1 MIRQQPTA
9 RNLGDVPIVDLM
21 GTGNGPLFMVDFRS
35 SKPHKDMSNFEPLAT
50 DLNPVPD
57 QNGTISWDQGAVM
70 VALSAVPESIV
81 DYVKEYGHMIGER
94 VDLGELNEWISQQ
107 TIEAIAELIFP
118 TKIGMTK

>member
-1 MIRQQPTA
+1 
-9 RNLGDVPIVDLM
+9 
-21 GTGNGPLFMVDFRS
+21 
-35 SKPHKDMSNFEPLAT
+35 MSNFEPLAT

-57 QNGTISWDQGAVM
+57 QNGTISWEQGAVM